1 MRARAILSGLLA
13 AGVAVQGCAPTPW
26 SATPAPDVVWGPESA
41 ASVEAGTRPSLPQ
54 AAPLDLELGQRLARN
69 GELERARQVFEL
81 LVERGS
87 DQARAARLELAVLA
101 LDDGQPA
108 QAIEQ
113 LRAVVGDNGPPAER
127 AAAHYLLGLVLAQQ
141 GTTDAAIAQFEA
153 YLATSDLLAAYVYL
167 ALADL
172 YRATG
177 ASERASAAAERAL
190 SASPARRVR
199 IEALERLA
207 TLAAERGDLAGAQQR
222 WEQILPLAATDS
234 YRAEALWQLAG
245 LARQRGQLDAA
256 VGRYR
261 ALVVDYPGTARARE
275 ALAALHALDRAGV
288 ISPLEAGL
296 VRYLAGDYASALGAF
311 EAQLAENASPEET
324 PRASYYRA
332 LSLLRLGRTG
342 AASDALAEVA
352 TRFPDSALAPE
363 ALYRR
368 ARVLEREDPAGAVE
382 GYRALAA
389 AYPDSDLAQL
399 AALRAGLTRYR
410 AGQLAEAIATWE
422 AALPSLAA
430 RRVRDP
436 VQGVVFNARASAL
449 FWWGK
454 ALAAQGRAAEAQE
467 RWQEAAAVD
476 PDDFYALRAR
486 AVQAA
491 APPRPVALARALP
504 ATDLAALDAWLAQW
518 GADRTQLASELAA
531 DPNWQRGAWLW
542 RLGRREEAAW
552 EFEELFRRLADA
564 PARLYALA
572 AALADLGA
580 HAHALAAA
588 ERLRAAS
595 GGALTDL
602 PLAVRWLLYPAPYA
616 ELIARHA
623 ERQGLDPLLLLA
635 LIRQESSFDPRAE
648 SPARARGLTQV
659 VPSTGREIARALGRE
674 AFDERDLFK
683 PAVSIEFGAYYLAA
697 ALRQAR
703 GELYV
708 ALAGYNA
715 GPRTATGWRQPSDQ
729 DPDLYVEQIPYAE
742 TSVYVRKVY
751 ANYQVYRALY
761 GG

>member
-1 MRARAILSGLLA
+1 MRAGAILSGILA
-13 AGVAVQGCAPTPW
+13 AGIVVQGCAP
-26 SATPAPDVVWGPESA
+26 APAVRLFAEPAAAAESA
-41 ASVEAGTRPSLPQ
+41 AGRPPLPQ
-54 AAPLDLELGQRLARN
+54 LPPLDLELGQRLARN
-69 GELERARQVFEL
+69 GELERARQVFEQ

-87 DQARAARLELAVLA
+87 DQAAAARLELAVLA
-101 LDDGQPA
+101 LDDGQSA

-113 LRAVVGDNGPPAER
+113 LRAVVGGAGPPAAR
-127 AAAHYLLGLVLAQQ
+127 AAAHYLLGQVLAQQ
-141 GTTDAAIAQFEA
+141 GAPDAAIAQFEA
-153 YLATSDLLAAYVYL
+153 YLATSDLLAAHAYV

-172 YRATG
+172 HRAAGAADRAVGAAQRALG
-177 ASERASAAAERAL
+177 ASPS
-190 SASPARRVR
+190 RRVR

-207 TLAAERGDLAGAQQR
+207 ALAAERGDLAGAQQY

-234 YRAEALWQLAG
+234 YRAEVTWQLAA

-256 VGRYR
+256 VDRYR

-275 ALAALHALDRAGV
+275 ALAALHALDRAGG
-288 ISPLEAGL
+288 ISPFQAGL
-296 VRYLAGDYASALGAF
+296 VRYLAGDYARALAAF
-311 EAQLAENASPEET
+311 EAQLAEDGPPDET

-332 LSLLRLGRTG
+332 LSLLQLGRTD
-342 AASDALAEVA
+342 AAGEALAEFA
-352 TRFPDSALAPE
+352 ASFADSALAPE

-368 ARVLEREDPAGAVE
+368 ARLLERAAGADAVE
-382 GYRALAA
+382 AYRALAA
-389 AYPDSDLAQL
+389 TYPDSDLAQL
-399 AALRAGLTRYR
+399 AALRAGLTLYR
-410 AGQLAEAIATWE
+410 AGQLPAAIASWE
-422 AALPSLAA
+422 AALPGLAA

-436 VQGVVFNARASAL
+436 TQGAVLNVRAGVL

-454 ALAAQGRAAEAQE
+454 ALAAQGRLAEARA
-467 RWQEAAAVD
+467 RWQEAVAAD
-476 PDDFYALRAR
+476 PDDFYGLRAR
-486 AVQAA
+486 AALEEPPARPPGLVG
-491 APPRPVALARALP
+491 APPAAEVV
-504 ATDLAALDAWLAQW
+504 ALDAWLGQW
-518 GADRTQLASELAA
+518 GADRAQLAAELAA
-531 DPNWQRGAWLW
+531 EPSWQRGAWLW

-552 EFEELFRRLADA
+552 EFEELFGRLADA
-564 PARLYALA
+564 PPRLYALA

-588 ERLRAAS
+588 ERLRVVSGAAL
-595 GGALTDL
+595 ADL
-602 PLAVRWLLYPAPYA
+602 PLAVRRLLYPAAYA
-616 ELIARHA
+616 ELVARHA
-623 ERQGLDPLLLLA
+623 ERQGVDPLLLLA
-635 LIRQESSFDPRAE
+635 LIRQESSFNPWAE

-659 VPSTGREIARALGRE
+659 IPSTGREIARALGRA

-715 GPRTATGWRQPSDQ
+715 GPGTAASWRQQPGNQ